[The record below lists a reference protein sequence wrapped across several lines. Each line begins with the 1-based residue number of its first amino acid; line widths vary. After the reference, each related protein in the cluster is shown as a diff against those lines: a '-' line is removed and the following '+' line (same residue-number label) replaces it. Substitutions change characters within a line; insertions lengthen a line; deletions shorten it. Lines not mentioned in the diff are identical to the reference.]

1 MFVLYEVDEIL
12 AKLDEGLATVSN
24 LLANRYIKPLRPR
37 AEKLYAELTQMQEI
51 IDNWL

>member
-1 MFVLYEVDEIL
+1 MKSYKESTDVFVLYEVDEIL

-37 AEKLYAELTQMQEI
+37 A
-51 IDNWL
+51 